1 MSDAYSVIYSPE
13 AKDDLREIYSYI
25 AYDLQAPER
34 AKGQVNRIRKEIRS
48 LDFMPSRY
56 AIVDW
61 EPWKSMGM
69 HRVPVDNFV
78 VYYAVNDGSH
88 TVTVIRIFYG
98 GRHIE
103 GIVQAERD

>member
-1 MSDAYSVIYSPE
+1 MSDTYSVIYSPE

-25 AYDLQAPER
+25 AFELEAPDTAE
-34 AKGQVNRIRKEIRS
+34 GQVNRIRKEIRS
-48 LDFMPSRY
+48 LDFMPARY

-61 EPWKSMGM
+61 EPWRSMEM

-78 VYYAVNDGSH
+78 VYYVIDDKSR

-98 GRHIE
+98 GRDAE
-103 GIVQAERD
+103 GIINAEHI

>member
-1 MSDAYSVIYSPE
+1 MSDTYSVIYSPE

-25 AYDLQAPER
+25 AFELEAPDTAE
-34 AKGQVNRIRKEIRS
+34 GQVNRIRKEIRS
-48 LDFMPSRY
+48 LDFMPARY

-61 EPWKSMGM
+61 EPWRSMEM

-78 VYYAVNDGSH
+78 VYYAIDDKIR

-98 GRHIE
+98 GRDAE
-103 GIVQAERD
+103 GIINAEHI

>member
-1 MSDAYSVIYSPE
+1 MSGTYFVIYSPE

-25 AYDLQAPER
+25 AYDLQAPET

-56 AIVDW
+56 TVVDW

-78 VYYAVNDGSH
+78 VYYTVNDGSR

-98 GRHIE
+98 GRDVE
-103 GIVQAERD
+103 VIVQAERE

>member
-1 MSDAYSVIYSPE
+1 MSDTYSVIYSPE

-25 AYDLQAPER
+25 AYDLQAPET
-34 AKGQVNRIRKEIRS
+34 AEGQVNRIRKEIRS

-56 AIVDW
+56 AVVDW

-78 VYYAVNDGSH
+78 VYYAVNDGSR

-98 GRHIE
+98 GRDIE
-103 GIVQAERD
+103 DIIQAKRE

>member
-1 MSDAYSVIYSPE
+1 MSDAYRVVYSPE
-13 AKDDLREIYSYI
+13 ARDDLKEIYTYI
-25 AYDLQAPER
+25 AVELQAPET
-34 AKGQVNRIRKEIRS
+34 AEGQVNRIRKEIRS

-61 EPWKSMGM
+61 EPWRSMGM

-78 VYYAVNDGSH
+78 VYYAVNDGSR

-98 GRHIE
+98 GRDVEI
-103 GIVQAERD
+103 IINTERK